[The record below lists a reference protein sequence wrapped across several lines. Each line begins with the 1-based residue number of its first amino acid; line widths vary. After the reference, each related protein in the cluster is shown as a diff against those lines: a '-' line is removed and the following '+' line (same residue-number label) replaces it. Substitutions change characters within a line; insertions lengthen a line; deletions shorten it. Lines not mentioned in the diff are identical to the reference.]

1 MYSNFEISLVVL
13 LPNITTNHAIT
24 YAIAFKR
31 ETQGRLTAECFG
43 QALMTQ
49 AVKGNGLVNYN
60 FAFQLLMKQ
69 RINPYTVKFRK

>member
-1 MYSNFEISLVVL
+1 M
-13 LPNITTNHAIT
+13 PNITTNHAIA

-49 AVKGNGLVNYN
+49 AVKGN